1 MTVKKAVGDSIT
13 IALGTFL
20 ILVILDLTS
29 AIASPIIYLQAI
41 VPLIIFAL
49 MMAFHE
55 PLLELLNI
63 NISI

>member
-1 MTVKKAVGDSIT
+1 MTAKKAVTDSII
-13 IALGTFL
+13 IALGAFL
-20 ILVILDLTS
+20 MLVVLGLTS
-29 AIASPIIYLQAI
+29 GIASPIIYLQAI